1 MTNAIV
7 KTTNAFLQ
15 RRLTPCGDDDILL
28 VVTRNPEFNLSVH
41 DAVYYIS
48 VMYACYG
55 ATWARSHTVSFQRQE
70 QCLPIFHHPEDFP
83 LYMQLCHQR
92 TLSSSTD
99 FPYSNIYIDVNRY
112 SQQYCYPNYSPKP
125 ILYAFSLDNDAI
137 FYASHRL
144 NHSNSVPTIQN
155 CPQSTSTTVANFSQN
170 LQSLPKKLY
179 TPFLVVPAK
188 PRQC

>member
-1 MTNAIV
+1 
-7 KTTNAFLQ
+7 
-15 RRLTPCGDDDILL
+15 
-28 VVTRNPEFNLSVH
+28 
-41 DAVYYIS
+41 
-48 VMYACYG
+48 
-55 ATWARSHTVSFQRQE
+55 VSFQRQE
-70 QCLPIFHHPEDFP
+70 QRLPIFHHPEDFP

-144 NHSNSVPTIQN
+144 NHSNSVPTTYTKLSAEHFDNRCQFFPESPKFAKN
-155 CPQSTSTTVANFSQN
+155 TTPSSVYY
-170 LQSLPKKLY
+170 L
-179 TPFLVVPAK
+179 PAK
-188 PRQC
+188 ASARSGFTSCGLDFCVL